1 MIPFEP
7 SMDALNSSLCKE
19 MRRMKKRE
27 LTCIVCPRGCALVC
41 ELDDEGKLLDVSGN
55 LCPRG
60 KKYAL
65 DECTNPM
72 RVVTSTV
79 RCEDGEVV
87 SCKTS
92 TSVPKALVFD
102 VMKVI
107 NTTVAPS
114 KVSVGDVLVK
124 NVLDTGA
131 DVVATS
137 NK

>member
-1 MIPFEP
+1 M
-7 SMDALNSSLCKE
+7 A
-19 MRRMKKRE
+19 KRE

-41 ELDDEGKLLDVSGN
+41 ELDENGGVVGVSGN

-60 KKYAL
+60 KTYAIN
-65 DECTNPM
+65 ECTNPQ

-79 RCEDGEVV
+79 RCADGAVV

-92 TSVPKALVFD
+92 TTIPKGMMFD
-102 VMKVI
+102 VMKAI
-107 NTTVAPS
+107 NTTVA
-114 KVSVGDVLVK
+114 KASVKIGDVIIE
-124 NVLDTGA
+124 NVLGTGA